1 MEDRI
6 VLFGSYN
13 KGPEY
18 EKKMEK
24 VEQLRSNGHKV
35 DLYYLLA
42 LTADDALPKRDVDR
56 LMIANIK
63 RAIAMF
69 NPNILAFHNGLTLQL
84 KMHDFVRAMEQI
96 KKLHADLIYLL
107 EYLNQ
112 PEKSYVFRQDAG
124 FLKWCKTRFEQEH
137 DLYDILWKPKIS

>member
-6 VLFGSYN
+6 VLFGSYD

-18 EKKMEK
+18 EKKLEK
-24 VEQLRSNGHKV
+24 VEALKGQGLQVH
-35 DLYYLLA
+35 LHYLLA

-56 LMIANIK
+56 LMIANIN
-63 RAIAMF
+63 RAITVF
-69 NPNILAFHNGLTLQL
+69 EPNILAFHNGLTLNL
-84 KMHDFVRAMEQI
+84 KMKDFVRAMEQI
-96 KKLHADLIYLL
+96 RKSHPDLICLL

-112 PEKSYVFRQDAG
+112 PQKSYVFRQDAG

-137 DLYDILWKPKIS
+137 YLYELLWKPKIS